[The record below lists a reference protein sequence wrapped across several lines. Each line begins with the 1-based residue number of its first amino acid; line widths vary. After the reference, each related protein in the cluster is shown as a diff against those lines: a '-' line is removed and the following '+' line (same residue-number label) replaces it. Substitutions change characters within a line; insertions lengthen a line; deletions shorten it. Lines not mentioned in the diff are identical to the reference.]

1 MEKGK
6 KKARNEKET
15 GRAVRARRI
24 RTSTDRTTEIR
35 EKNSTITDGDRAT
48 K

>member
-6 KKARNEKET
+6 KKTRNEKET
-15 GRAVRARRI
+15 GNAVRARRI
-24 RTSTDRTTEIR
+24 RTSTDRTTEVR
-35 EKNSTITDGDRAT
+35 EKNSRITDGDKAT